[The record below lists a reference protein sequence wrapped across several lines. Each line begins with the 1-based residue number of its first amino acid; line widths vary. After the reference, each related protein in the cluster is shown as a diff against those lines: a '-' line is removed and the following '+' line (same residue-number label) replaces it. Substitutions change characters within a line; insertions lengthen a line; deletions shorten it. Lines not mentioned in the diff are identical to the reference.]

1 MVKGHTECQLH
12 KGCDIYHLL
21 SLLNPSED
29 ESKLLAP
36 WKAKILWNWY
46 YMYVAAVEYTVS
58 PKKVTGDLYF
68 YQKNNGK
75 IEPSLWN

>member
-36 WKAKILWNWY
+36 WKVKILWNWY

-68 YQKNNGK
+68 Y
-75 IEPSLWN
+75 